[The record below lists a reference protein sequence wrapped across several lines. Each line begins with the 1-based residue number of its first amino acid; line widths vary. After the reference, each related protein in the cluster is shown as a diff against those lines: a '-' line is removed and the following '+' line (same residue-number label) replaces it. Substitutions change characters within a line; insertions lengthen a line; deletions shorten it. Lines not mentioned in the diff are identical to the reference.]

1 MREIEMETV
10 RVNSMPGLVSAVP
23 SLRGYVPPDAVV
35 ALCLAKGRADV
46 LAGSGGRDTSRDS

>member
-1 MREIEMETV
+1 METV